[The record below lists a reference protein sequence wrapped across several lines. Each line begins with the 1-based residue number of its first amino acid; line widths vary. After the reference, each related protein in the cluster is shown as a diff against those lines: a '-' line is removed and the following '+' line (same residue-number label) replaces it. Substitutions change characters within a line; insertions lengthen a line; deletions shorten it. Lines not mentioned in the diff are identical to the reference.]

1 MSVRAKRWNRQE
13 YESLVAAGAFAPNT
27 HVQLIDGEIVEM
39 TPQSRAHAVATRAVE
54 EGLRIAFPAGYDIQV
69 QMPLALGEAAEP
81 EPDVAVVPGSFR
93 DYRDAH
99 PEHAVLI
106 VEVADTSLEFDR
118 TRKAELYARTRIPEY
133 WIVNLV
139 DRRLEVFRGPQASR
153 YEIQLTLNADDS
165 VSPIIEPE
173 MRLHVASL
181 LP

>member
-1 MSVRAKRWNRQE
+1 MSVRAKRWNRKE
-13 YESLVAAGAFAPNT
+13 YENLVAAGAFAPNT
-27 HVQLIDGEIVEM
+27 HVQLIDREIVEI

-54 EGLRIAFPAGYDIQV
+54 EGLRTAFPAGYDIQV
-69 QMPLALGEAAEP
+69 QMPLALGQAAEP

-93 DYRDAH
+93 DYPDAH

-106 VEVADTSLEFDR
+106 VEVADASLEFDR
-118 TRKAELYARTRIPEY
+118 TRKAKLYARSRIPEY

-139 DRRLEVFRGPQASR
+139 DRRLEVFRGPQAAR
-153 YEIQLTLNADDS
+153 YDIQLVFNLNDS
-165 VSPIIEPE
+165 VSPIIAPQ

>member
-1 MSVRAKRWNRQE
+1 
-13 YESLVAAGAFAPNT
+13 
-27 HVQLIDGEIVEM
+27 M

-54 EGLRIAFPAGYDIQV
+54 EGLRTAFPVGYDIQV
-69 QMPLALGEAAEP
+69 QMPLALGQASEP

-93 DYRDAH
+93 DYPDAH
-99 PEHAVLI
+99 PDHAVLI

-118 TRKAELYARTRIPEY
+118 TQKAELYARSRIPEY

-153 YEIQLTLNADDS
+153 YDIQLLFNADDS
-165 VSPIIEPE
+165 VSPIIVPQ